1 MQRGRL
7 LILVGLL
14 LLLGTG
20 ALFFV
25 LNRNSASQG
34 AATPGANVPPT
45 QVNLTKIVIAVQ
57 PLPRGIAIPAEAVTL
72 ANWPANNLFEG
83 VITDTAQVVGK
94 LARYDISQGQ
104 PILTTLIAPDA
115 STLSGTGSE
124 AALRIPK
131 GKVAVTIPMTRLSGV
146 AYALREGDHINVLV
160 SLRFV
165 DLAQATQTTL
175 GSNEVT
181 IFLADP
187 TTGVLTPLKLGTEGT
202 FSTDNPKGFLQYSQ
216 TTQSP
221 EPRLV
226 VQQIVQDATVLGIG
240 TFADNK
246 VSIAQPTPTAA
257 PAGSGQAAPTA
268 APPTPVPPPD
278 IITLIVS
285 PQESVALKYF
295 MDSGSGAR
303 FTLALRAAG
312 DASRTDTESVTLQ
325 YTIENFR
332 ISIPSQLPYGLWPSL
347 LDAKPPKL
355 PNEPPPQIIPLPDG
369 SFICAGA
376 NCPIRTEPPA
386 PRELP

>member
-14 LLLGTG
+14 LLLGTA

-34 AATPGANVPPT
+34 APTPAANVPPT
-45 QVNLTKIVIAVQ
+45 QANLTKIVIAVQ

-72 ANWPANNLFEG
+72 ANWPASNLFEG

-115 STLSGTGSE
+115 GTLSSTGSE

-131 GKVAVTIPMTRLSGV
+131 EKVAVTIPVGQLSLLG
-146 AYALREGDHINVLV
+146 YILREGDHVNILV
-160 SLRFV
+160 SLKFV

-187 TTGVLTPLKLGTEGT
+187 TTGVLTPLKLGREGT
-202 FSTDNPKGFLQYSQ
+202 FSTENPQGLMQFSQ
-216 TTQSP
+216 TTQDP
-221 EPRLV
+221 QPRQV
-226 VQQIVQDATVLGIG
+226 TQQIIQDATVLGIG
-240 TFADNK
+240 TFTDSK
-246 VSIAQPTPTAA
+246 MSIAQPTPTVA
-257 PAGSGQAAPTA
+257 PAESGQAAPTE

-295 MDSGSGAR
+295 MDSGAK

-347 LDAKPPKL
+347 RDVKPPSL
-355 PNEPPPQIIPLPDG
+355 LNEPVQLVPLPDG
-369 SFICAGA
+369 TYICAGA
-376 NCPIRTEPPA
+376 NCP
-386 PRELP
+386 

>member
-14 LLLGTG
+14 LLLGTA

-34 AATPGANVPPT
+34 APTPAANVPPT

-72 ANWPANNLFEG
+72 ANWPASNLFEG

-115 STLSGTGSE
+115 STLSSTGSE

-131 GKVAVTIPMTRLSGV
+131 EKVAVSIPLTRLSGV
-146 AYALREGDHINVLV
+146 GYALREGDHVNVLV
-160 SLRFV
+160 SLKFL
-165 DLAQATQTTL
+165 DFAQTTL

-187 TTGVLTPLKLGTEGT
+187 TTGVLTPLKLGREGT
-202 FSTDNPKGFLQYSQ
+202 FSTDNPQGLMQFSQ
-216 TTQSP
+216 TTQDP
-221 EPRLV
+221 QPRQV
-226 VQQIVQDATVLGIG
+226 TQQIVQDATVLGIG
-240 TFADNK
+240 TFADSK
-246 VSIAQPTPTAA
+246 LSIAQPTPTAV
-257 PAGSGQAAPTA
+257 PASSGEAAATE

-295 MDSGSGAR
+295 MDSGAK

-312 DASRTDTESVTLQ
+312 DISRTDTESVTLQ
-325 YTIENFR
+325 Y
-332 ISIPSQLPYGLWPSL
+332 
-347 LDAKPPKL
+347 
-355 PNEPPPQIIPLPDG
+355 
-369 SFICAGA
+369 
-376 NCPIRTEPPA
+376 
-386 PRELP
+386 

>member
-14 LLLGTG
+14 LLLGTA

-34 AATPGANVPPT
+34 APTPAANVPPT
-45 QVNLTKIVIAVQ
+45 QANLTKIVIAVQ

-72 ANWPANNLFEG
+72 ANWPASNLFEG

-115 STLSGTGSE
+115 GTLSSTGSE

-131 GKVAVTIPMTRLSGV
+131 EKVAVSIPLTRLSGV
-146 AYALREGDHINVLV
+146 GYALREGDHVNVLV
-160 SLRFV
+160 SLKFL

-187 TTGVLTPLKLGTEGT
+187 TTGVLTPLKLGREGT
-202 FSTDNPKGFLQYSQ
+202 FSTDNPQGLMQFSQ
-216 TTQSP
+216 TTQDP
-221 EPRLV
+221 QPRQV
-226 VQQIVQDATVLGIG
+226 TQQIIQDATVLGIG

-257 PAGSGQAAPTA
+257 PASSGEAAPTE

-295 MDSGSGAR
+295 MDSGAK

-312 DASRTDTESVTLQ
+312 DTSRTDTESVTLQ

-347 LDAKPPKL
+347 RDVKPPKL
-355 PNEPPPQIIPLPDG
+355 PNEPPPQLVPLPDG
-369 SFICAGA
+369 SYICAGA
-376 NCPIRTEPPA
+376 NCPIRFEPQ
-386 PRELP
+386 ELP